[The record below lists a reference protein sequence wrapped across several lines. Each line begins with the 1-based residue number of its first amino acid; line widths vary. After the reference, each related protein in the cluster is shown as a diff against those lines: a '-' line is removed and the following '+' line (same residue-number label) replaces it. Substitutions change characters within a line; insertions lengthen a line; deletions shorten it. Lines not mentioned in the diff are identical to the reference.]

1 MTVSNHKTIGEPKV
15 LTSSADATMVT
26 NVYRI
31 EDTDQYVWSGV
42 RLPVTLVDESLGSK
56 YAMNKSNL
64 ETEAVAPRIFTFN
77 EERYLIVCSAGQ
89 GSASKATPS
98 LVVYNLTKGSTVA
111 EAMQKFDE
119 GDNHNPDY

>member
-1 MTVSNHKTIGEPKV
+1 MRLTVSNHKTIGEPKV

-89 GSASKATPS
+89 GSATKATPS

-111 EAMQKFDE
+111 GNNAEV
-119 GDNHNPDY
+119 